1 MNVEQKKGDASAPH
15 GKLTV
20 YAKISLDVS
29 DVTKEADFS
38 PLAEMLRSGFLVAQG
53 NYRDQNSLRDFLK
66 QELGTSLDD
75 EEGMKQF
82 LEGLGGIEGAI
93 DPDKF
98 KEKMNQLEKL
108 DEFIPT
114 PAKMTHFSSEE
125 DILKQEGDVFFA
137 GTFENSAN
145 ANLAVNAVTILYQ
158 SRYRESQIYQVR
170 DQVDTLISEVE
181 SLVGTESDVE
191 NMLKESTQD
200 IDTREVHVSEV
211 ILKKYIPDLIHSI
224 SKPSTRKEAENKIR
238 TYLANYPQLDDVE
251 KLITLTRVDHFSQV
265 DVKLIEL
272 YSYKISYLFDE
283 EFDEVAKIVKEI
295 KKLEER

>member
-1 MNVEQKKGDASAPH
+1 MNVEQKKGNASAPH

-20 YAKISLDVS
+20 YAKIAFDISE
-29 DVTKEADFS
+29 VTKDVDFS
-38 PLAEMLRSGFLVAQG
+38 PLAEMLKSGFLVAQG

-158 SRYRESQIYQVR
+158 SRYRESQIHQVR

-181 SLVGTESDVE
+181 STIDTPNEIE
-191 NMLKESTQD
+191 AHINESTQNIESKD
-200 IDTREVHVSEV
+200 VHISEV
-211 ILKKYIPDLIHSI
+211 ILKQYIPDLIHSI
-224 SKPSTRKEAENKIR
+224 SKPSTRKVAEKKIR
-238 TYLANYPQLDDVE
+238 SYLANYPQLADVE

-272 YSYKISYLFDE
+272 YSYKISYLFAE